1 MASTIPVINWQKS
14 RGESIVNFWKGMLFR
29 HSKRIKDYFEDAA
42 RVYALKGEEDAGCAA
57 IVAAIVAGKKQR
69 RSMIE
74 ELSKMAAN
82 VMQNYPDKMARESI
96 AERILL
102 LRREVRFC
110 SGDRKG
116 MKDKKEELAKINAEY
131 LSCLNRG
138 EPAIFKRKYPHL
150 F

>member
-14 RGESIVNFWKGMLFR
+14 AGGSVVNFWKGMLFR
-29 HSKRIKDYFEDAA
+29 HSKRIQDYFEDAV

-74 ELSKMAAN
+74 ELSKMASN
-82 VMQNYPDKMARESI
+82 VMQGHPGKMARQPI
-96 AERILL
+96 AERIIFLK
-102 LRREVRFC
+102 RRVELGG
-110 SGDRKG
+110 GDRKG
-116 MKDKKEELAKINAEY
+116 IKEEKEKLSKINAEY
-131 LSCLNRG
+131 LSCLERG
-138 EPAIFKRKYPHL
+138 EPSIFKRKYPHL